1 MSKVNQLIIA
11 KLDKYDET
19 TSAIGKKALELAE
32 KYTEQA
38 ISEQLES
45 FVRRIVRKN
54 EDEV

>member
-32 KYTEQA
+32 RYTEQA

-54 EDEV
+54 EDEI

>member
-19 TSAIGKKALELAE
+19 TSVIGKKALELAE
-32 KYTEQA
+32 RYTEQA